1 VVVRHTLLWWLV
13 RPARLKVHTTA
24 GRCSK
29 PPNLGGLRHIWGMIV
44 RPGVDSGMAELD
56 ESTEGTV
63 FVRELSRIL
72 REEIDR
78 GESPE
83 ELQKDFLDFV
93 RRAKI
98 PPAVAEQSRK
108 MVFKAIELAKHRPNR
123 IRPVN

>member
-1 VVVRHTLLWWLV
+1 
-13 RPARLKVHTTA
+13 
-24 GRCSK
+24 
-29 PPNLGGLRHIWGMIV
+29 
-44 RPGVDSGMAELD
+44 MAELD
-56 ESTEGTV
+56 ESTVGTV

-83 ELQKDFLDFV
+83 ALQKGFLDFV

-123 IRPVN
+123 FRPLN